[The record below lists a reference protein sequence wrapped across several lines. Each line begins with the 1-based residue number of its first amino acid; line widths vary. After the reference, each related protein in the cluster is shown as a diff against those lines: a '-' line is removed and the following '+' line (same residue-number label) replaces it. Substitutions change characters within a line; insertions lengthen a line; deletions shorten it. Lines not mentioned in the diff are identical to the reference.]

1 MGLTRSL
8 AMKNKIGRNQ
18 LCPCG
23 SGLKYK
29 RCHGRLDVV
38 APASF
43 PPASNPGQLLDR
55 VLAAERIR
63 QTQQGL
69 GRPIVSAKLHD
80 HQMVAVND
88 TAYFSRT
95 WRTFPDFLAD
105 YMRRKLDPG
114 WGNAEIAKPFAE
126 RHPILQ
132 WHDAYCR
139 YQQETIKKPGEVH
152 TGKVIGVVACYLG
165 LAYALYLL
173 DHNVELQ
180 ERLIRRLKDR
190 ANFQGAYYELIV
202 ASTLIRAGFTLTLE
216 DEADGDSKHCEFA
229 AVSGRTGKKYWVEAK
244 MRSIAG
250 LLGKTDKDGG
260 ADGNP
265 VARLISHL
273 NGALAKPAADE
284 RLIFIDLN
292 AVPEFDANG
301 KPAWFGSAVARLE
314 SYETKELAPGVSAY
328 VFVTNIGFHRQLADD
343 PMIAA
348 APFGLGMPDFNRPG
362 SYRVSEAYRRKQKH
376 IDAYHI
382 GDALLHYLR
391 FPSTFDGS
399 LPSEAFCGRGSRVTI
414 GETYHFTD
422 VGENG
427 VIGTVTSA
435 TVSEDEKV
443 AYIAITVQGQNSQIL
458 RQPMS
463 DDELADYKAHSD
475 AYFGQVVPV
484 KKKLNDHLELFEW
497 LMDVNKRLSRA
508 QLLENLSKSPR
519 FDELKDLS
527 DNDLLIEYCEGMTA
541 GFAASMQNAPIAGK
555 GSQA

>member
-1 MGLTRSL
+1 VET
-8 AMKNKIGRNQ
+8 KNKVGRNQ
-18 LCPCG
+18 ACPCG

-29 RCHGRLDVV
+29 RCHGRLDAVT
-38 APASF
+38 PASSF
-43 PPASNPGQLLDR
+43 PASDPAQLLDR
-55 VLAAERIR
+55 LRAAERIR

-69 GRPIVSAKLHD
+69 GRPIVAAKLHD

-88 TAYFSRT
+88 TVYLSPT
-95 WRTFPDFLAD
+95 WKTFPDFLAD

-114 WGNAEIAKPFAE
+114 WGNAEIAKPLAE

-139 YQQETIKKPGEVH
+139 YQQETIKKQGEVN

-180 ERLIRRLKDR
+180 ARLIRRLKDR

-229 AVSGRTGKKYWVEAK
+229 AVSATTRKKYWVEAK

-292 AVPEFDANG
+292 VAPEFDASG
-301 KPAWFGSAVARLE
+301 KPTWFGPALSRLE
-314 SYETKELAPGVSAY
+314 SYEANELVAGVSAY
-328 VFVTNIGFHRQLADD
+328 VFVTNMAFHRQLADD
-343 PMIAA
+343 PVIAA
-348 APFGLGMPDFNRPG
+348 APFGLGILDFNRPG
-362 SYRVSEAYRRKQKH
+362 NYRVSEAYRRKQKH

-382 GDALLHYLR
+382 GDTLRYYLR
-391 FPSTFDGS
+391 FPSTFDGN
-399 LPSEAFCGRGSRVTI
+399 LPSEAFGGRAHRVTI
-414 GETYHFTD
+414 GETYHFAD

-427 VIGTVTSA
+427 VIGVVTSA
-435 TVSEDEKV
+435 TVNEQEKA
-443 AYIAITVQGQNSQIL
+443 AYIAINVQGQNSQIL

-463 DDELADYKAHSD
+463 DDELADYRAHSD
-475 AYFGQVVPV
+475 AYFGQVVPAR
-484 KKKLNDHLELFEW
+484 KKLEDHFELFEW
-497 LMDVNKRLSRA
+497 LIDVNKRLSRA

-519 FDELKDLS
+519 FDEVKDLN
-527 DNDLLIEYCEGMTA
+527 DNDLLVEYCEGMTA
-541 GFAASMQNAPIAGK
+541 AFAASMPKATKAKAG
-555 GSQA
+555 

>member
-1 MGLTRSL
+1 MS
-8 AMKNKIGRNQ
+8 NKIGRNQ
-18 LCPCG
+18 PCHCG

-29 RCHGRLDVV
+29 RCHGRLDG
-38 APASF
+38 AASASLF
-43 PPASNPGQLLDR
+43 PVSNAAQLLDR
-55 VLAAERIR
+55 LRAAERIR
-63 QTQQGL
+63 ETQQGL
-69 GRPIVSAKLHD
+69 GRPIVAAKLRD

-88 TAYFSRT
+88 TVYFSPK
-95 WRTFPDFLAD
+95 WKTFPDFLAD
-105 YMRRKLDPG
+105 YMRQKLDGG
-114 WGNAEIAKPFAE
+114 WGNAEIAKPWVE

-132 WHDAYCR
+132 WHDQFCR
-139 YQQETIKKPGEVH
+139 YQQETIEKPGEVH
-152 TGKVIGVVACYLG
+152 TAKIIGVVACYLG

-180 ERLIRRLKDR
+180 ARLIRRLKDR

-216 DEADGDSKHCEFA
+216 DEADGNSKHCEFA
-229 AVSGRTGKKYWVEAK
+229 AVSARTGKKYWVEAK

-260 ADGNP
+260 TDGNL

-292 AVPEFDANG
+292 VVPEFDDNH
-301 KPAWFGSAVARLE
+301 KPAWFGLAVSRLE
-314 SYETKELAPGVSAY
+314 SFETNELAAGVSAY
-328 VFVTNIGFHRQLADD
+328 VFVTNMAFHRQLADD
-343 PMIAA
+343 PIIAA

-362 SYRVSEAYRRKQKH
+362 NYRVSEAHRRKQKH

-399 LPSEAFCGRGSRVTI
+399 LPSEAFSGRTSRVTI

-435 TVSEDEKV
+435 TVNVQEKA

-463 DDELADYKAHSD
+463 DDELADYEAHSD
-475 AYFGQVVPV
+475 AYFGQVVPIR
-484 KKKLNDHLELFEW
+484 KKLEDHFELFEW
-497 LMDVNKRLSRA
+497 LMIVNKRLSRA
-508 QLLENLSKSPR
+508 QLLESLSKSPH
-519 FDELKDLS
+519 FYVLKDMS
-527 DNDLLIEYCEGMTA
+527 DDDLLIEYCEGMTA
-541 GFAASMQNAPIAGK
+541 AFAASMEKSTPAAKAG
-555 GSQA
+555 QA

>member
-1 MGLTRSL
+1 MN
-8 AMKNKIGRNQ
+8 NKVGRNQ
-18 LCPCG
+18 PCPCG

-29 RCHGRLDVV
+29 RCHGRLDGV
-38 APASF
+38 AAAS
-43 PPASNPGQLLDR
+43 PLPGSKATHLLDR
-55 VLAAERIR
+55 LRAAERIR
-63 QTQQGL
+63 ETQQGL
-69 GRPIVSAKLHD
+69 GRPIVAARLND

-88 TAYFSRT
+88 TVYFSPT
-95 WRTFPDFLAD
+95 WKTFPDFLAD

-114 WGNAEIAKPFAE
+114 WGNAEIAKPLAG
-126 RHPILQ
+126 RHPILL
-132 WHDAYCR
+132 WHDAFCR

-152 TGKVIGVVACYLG
+152 TAKVIGVVACYLG

-180 ERLIRRLKDR
+180 ARLIRRLKDR
-190 ANFQGAYYELIV
+190 ANFQGAYYELVV

-229 AVSGRTGKKYWVEAK
+229 AVSSRTGKKYWVEAK

-250 LLGKTDKDGG
+250 VLGKTDKDGG
-260 ADGNP
+260 TDGNP

-292 AVPEFDANG
+292 VVPEFDDNHR
-301 KPAWFGSAVARLE
+301 PAWFAPAVSRLE
-314 SYETKELAPGVSAY
+314 SYEAKELAAGISAY
-328 VFVTNIGFHRQLADD
+328 VFVTNMAFHRQLADD
-343 PMIAA
+343 PIIAA

-399 LPSEAFCGRGSRVTI
+399 LPSEAFGERAARVTI
-414 GETYHFTD
+414 GETYHFAD

-435 TVSEDEKV
+435 TVNEQEKA

-475 AYFGQVVPV
+475 AYFGQVVPAR
-484 KKKLNDHLELFEW
+484 KKLEDHFELFEW
-497 LMDVNKRLSRA
+497 LMDVNKQLSRA

-541 GFAASMQNAPIAGK
+541 AFAASMPKATTTTKAG
-555 GSQA
+555 